1 MQYLQNDTAAN
12 IIADTVTSLVSK
24 RLNQGKRLINV
35 MSGGYDIVITS

>member
-24 RLNQGKRLINV
+24 RLNQGK
-35 MSGGYDIVITS
+35 D